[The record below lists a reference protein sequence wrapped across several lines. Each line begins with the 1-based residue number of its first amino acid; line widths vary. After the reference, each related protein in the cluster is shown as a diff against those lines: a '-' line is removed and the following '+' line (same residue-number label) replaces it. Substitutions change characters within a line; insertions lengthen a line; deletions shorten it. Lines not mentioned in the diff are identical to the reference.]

1 MSRSTPADSADF
13 HALYAAHYS
22 ELVAML
28 YALCGDLG
36 DAQDMAQESF
46 ARAWQRWSAV
56 VTYDDPVAWLR
67 RVGYNLATSRW
78 RRRGVARRFLE
89 RSRVENT
96 PELSPDRVALVAA
109 LRTLPSGQR
118 KALVLHYLADLPVD
132 DIARELSVPSGT
144 VKSWLHRGRNAMAT
158 LLKEEVAP

>member
-1 MSRSTPADSADF
+1 M
-13 HALYAAHYS
+13 
-22 ELVAML
+22 
-28 YALCGDLG
+28 
-36 DAQDMAQESF
+36 
-46 ARAWQRWSAV
+46 
-56 VTYDDPVAWLR
+56 
-67 RVGYNLATSRW
+67 
-78 RRRGVARRFLE
+78 
-89 RSRVENT
+89 ENT